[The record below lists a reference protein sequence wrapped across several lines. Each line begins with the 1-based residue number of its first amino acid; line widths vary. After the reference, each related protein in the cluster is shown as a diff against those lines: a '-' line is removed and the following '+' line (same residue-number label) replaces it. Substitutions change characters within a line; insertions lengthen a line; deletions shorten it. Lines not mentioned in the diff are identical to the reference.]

1 MTFDW
6 PAMLLLLAAIPL
18 GVGAYLALERRR
30 RRRVAGYGLIAGGD
44 GRAARP
50 AGLRRRLPGAL
61 LVAGIALL
69 VIGLA
74 RPQAEV
80 GLPRNEGTVIL
91 AFDVSR
97 SMAATDLTP
106 TRMEAAKAAA
116 REFVQRQPT
125 SVLIGVV
132 AFSDSGLSVQVPTS
146 DQAEVLAAIER
157 LQPQRGT
164 SVGQGILASL
174 DAIAKAADTR
184 GPDYYSNRSPE
195 PTPEPTPVP
204 AGTHEPASIVL
215 LTDGESN
222 VAPDPLT
229 AARTAAD
236 RGVRIYTVGL
246 GTAAGTTLQLD
257 GFTVQTQL
265 DEASLKAI
273 ADVSGG
279 AYFGAADQA
288 DLREVYDTLDT
299 RLVVRPEAMEITSL
313 FAGAGVLIL
322 ALGALASVLW
332 LGRTP

>member
-1 MTFDW
+1 MSFAW
-6 PAMLLLLAAIPL
+6 PVMLLLLGAIPI
-18 GVGAYLALERRR
+18 GVAGYLVLERRR
-30 RRRVAGYGLIAGGD
+30 RRRVVSYGLIPSGD
-44 GRAARP
+44 GRTQASRVRRRIPAVLVV
-50 AGLRRRLPGAL
+50 AGLAMLF
-61 LVAGIALL
+61 V
-69 VIGLA
+69 GLA
-74 RPQAEV
+74 RPQDELA
-80 GLPRNEGTVIL
+80 LPRNEGTVIL

-97 SMAATDLTP
+97 SMAATDVAP
-106 TRMEAAKAAA
+106 SRMEAAKAAA

-125 SVLIGVV
+125 SVVIGVV

-146 DQAEVLAAIER
+146 DQSQVLAAIAR

-164 SVGQGILASL
+164 SVGQGILVSL
-174 DAIAKAADTR
+174 DAIAAAEDIR

-204 AGTHEPASIVL
+204 AGSHEAASIVL

-222 VAPDPLT
+222 VSPDPL
-229 AARTAAD
+229 AAAQRAAD

-246 GTAAGTTLQLD
+246 GSAAGTSLHLD
-257 GFTVQTQL
+257 GCTVHTQL

-273 ADVSGG
+273 ADRTGG
-279 AYFGAADQA
+279 AYFSAAGQA

-299 RLVVRPEAMEITSL
+299 RLVVRPEAMEVTSL

-322 ALGALASVLW
+322 ALGGLASVLW